1 MPDLTQPWFAYTV
14 CAQLCWPFL
23 ARSLNK
29 YTNKI
34 LTVPIATLI
43 FGICAVLPWTVPA
56 SEPAIRFFLLV
67 PCFWVAVRT
76 IEIIERHAR
85 NDDVFVNPK
94 RFLIWVLVFGDAVCT
109 DDPEK
114 KEECKQRGRRSAIR
128 VALKGLAIT
137 GLLALNSSVP
147 LHQYFWLELLWMM
160 FFLYTF
166 FSCLT
171 DLVHTPF
178 LLLGIDTAP
187 VFNAPFLSRNL
198 RDFWGRRWNLFFTRM
213 CNRLIFQKL
222 FGPERPVLGAA
233 AVFGFSAILHEYM
246 VWVST
251 ESFDGRML
259 LFFTIHGLVT
269 IGSTMFAKWI
279 GRKTLM
285 PRIPAITLHFVFF
298 TITAPLFFGPV
309 NEIFRMHTWVLW

>member
-1 MPDLTQPWFAYTV
+1 
-14 CAQLCWPFL
+14 
-23 ARSLNK
+23 
-29 YTNKI
+29 
-34 LTVPIATLI
+34 
-43 FGICAVLPWTVPA
+43 
-56 SEPAIRFFLLV
+56 
-67 PCFWVAVRT
+67 
-76 IEIIERHAR
+76 
-85 NDDVFVNPK
+85 
-94 RFLIWVLVFGDAVCT
+94 
-109 DDPEK
+109 
-114 KEECKQRGRRSAIR
+114 
-128 VALKGLAIT
+128 
-137 GLLALNSSVP
+137 
-147 LHQYFWLELLWMM
+147 M